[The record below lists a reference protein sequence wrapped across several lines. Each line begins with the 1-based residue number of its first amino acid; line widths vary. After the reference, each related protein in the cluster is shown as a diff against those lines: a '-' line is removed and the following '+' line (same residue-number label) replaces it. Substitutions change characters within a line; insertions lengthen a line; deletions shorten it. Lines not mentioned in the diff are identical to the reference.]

1 VRLTPKAV
9 GDVLEAA
16 LGYRVAMNA
25 YGFTLVTDD
34 LTPRRARLMR
44 GSGIAGRGD
53 FWTLVRLPDG
63 APIVTGI
70 GTKTKLVR
78 AVLEFMA
85 GSKPAELA
93 DYTTPRAKR
102 VIVPKTGASRFVW
115 YRRLKK
121 QPKALVVLVP
131 FGAAQR

>member
-1 VRLTPKAV
+1 MRLTPKAV

-16 LGYRVAMNA
+16 LGCRVAMNPH
-25 YGFTLVTDD
+25 GFELVSDAPV
-34 LTPRRARLMR
+34 PRRARLER

-53 FWTLVRLPDG
+53 VWALVQLPG
-63 APIVTGI
+63 GPALVTKI
-70 GTKTKLVR
+70 ATKPKLVR

-85 GSKPAELA
+85 GPKPAALA
-93 DYTTPRAKR
+93 GYTTPRAKR
-102 VIVPKTGASRFVW
+102 VIVPRTGESRFIW

-121 QPKALVVLVP
+121 QPKARVVLIP